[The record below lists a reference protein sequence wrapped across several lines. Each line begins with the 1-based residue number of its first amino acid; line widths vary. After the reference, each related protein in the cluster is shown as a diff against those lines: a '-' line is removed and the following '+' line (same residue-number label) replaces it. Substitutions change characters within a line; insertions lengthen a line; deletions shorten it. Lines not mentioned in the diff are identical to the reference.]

1 MEIMTIANDN
11 VKISSRDIAELT
23 GKEHKHVKRDIEV
36 ALGEDA
42 TKFGRIYKDSMNR
55 EQIEYILPKNIAIG
69 IVSGYSFELRM
80 KIINRLEQLEN
91 ERKNLFSIP
100 QTYSEAL
107 MVAAKQAEQIEQQNK
122 QLEYQKPLVSFAE
135 SVKATINSLLIRD
148 WAKSI
153 GLKEKEVREWLNK
166 KGYIYKQHDK
176 WRMYASEN
184 GYFEQTQTT
193 HSTPYGAK
201 VEVTVKITGKGQT
214 ALTEKIKEALNGRA

>member
-1 MEIMTIANDN
+1 MQIMITENDKVTIT
-11 VKISSRDIAELT
+11 SRDIAEIT
-23 GKEHKHVKRDIEV
+23 NKEHKHVKRDIEV

-55 EQIEYILPKNIAIG
+55 DQTEYVLPKNMAIG
-69 IVSGYSFELRM
+69 IVSGYSFDLRM

-91 ERKNLFSIP
+91 ERKNLFAIP

-107 MVAAKQAEQIEQQNK
+107 MIAAKQAEQIEQQTK

-135 SVKATINSLLIRD
+135 TVSSTINSMLIRD

-153 GLKEKEVREWLNK
+153 GIPERKCRKWRHEKAH
-166 KGYIYKQHDK
+166 IYKQGNK

-184 GYFEQTQTT
+184 GYFEQIQST
-193 HSTPYGAK
+193 HSHPNGTFL
-201 VEVTVKITGKGQT
+201 EITVKITGKGQT
-214 ALTEKIKEALNGRA
+214 SLTEKIKKDLING

>member
-1 MEIMTIANDN
+1 MQIMITENDKVTIT
-11 VKISSRDIAELT
+11 SRDIAEIT
-23 GKEHKHVKRDIEV
+23 NKEHKHVKRDIEV

-55 EQIEYILPKNIAIG
+55 DQTEYVLPKNMAIG
-69 IVSGYSFELRM
+69 IVSGYSFDLRM

-91 ERKNLFSIP
+91 ERKNLFAIP

-107 MVAAKQAEQIEQQNK
+107 MIAAKQAEQIEQQTK

-135 SVKATINSLLIRD
+135 TVSSTINSMLIRD

-153 GLKEKEVREWLNK
+153 GIPEQKCRKWLHEK
-166 KGYIYKQHDK
+166 GHIYKQGNK

-184 GYFEQTQTT
+184 GYFEQIQST
-193 HSTPYGAK
+193 HSHPNGTFL
-201 VEVTVKITGKGQT
+201 EITVKITGKGQT
-214 ALTEKIKEALNGRA
+214 SLTEKIKKDLING